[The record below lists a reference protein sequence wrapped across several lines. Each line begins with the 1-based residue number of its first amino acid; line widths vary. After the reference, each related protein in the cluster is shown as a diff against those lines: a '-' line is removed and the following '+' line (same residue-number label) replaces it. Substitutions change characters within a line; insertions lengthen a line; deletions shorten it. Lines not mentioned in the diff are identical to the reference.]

1 MSKLINYTTIAFN
14 NEHTMGEFIKHCDE
28 TSKVWAPEMKKRGL
42 KRWALTRIWNKGDTF
57 KIGVLFEYD
66 SKEAFEA
73 NAQYLEDLFSTLPK
87 TKELMVMAKVEGSR
101 GVTILEV

>member
-1 MSKLINYTTIAFN
+1 
-14 NEHTMGEFIKHCDE
+14 
-28 TSKVWAPEMKKRGL
+28 MKKRIL
-42 KRWALTRIWNKGDTF
+42 KRWALTRIWNKGDTS

-73 NAQYLEDLFSTLPK
+73 NAQYLEESFSTFPK

-101 GVTILEV
+101 GVMIMKV